1 MSVRLNKLLAQRG
14 VGARR
19 KCDELIQSGA
29 VRVNGSV
36 VREPGLQIELERDR
50 ITVRNQPLAGAAAL
64 RHYVLNKPV
73 GVITTLDDPE
83 GRRTIREFMPPAP
96 RLFPVG
102 RLDADTSGLLILTN
116 DGELAHKLMHPR
128 YGVMKVYRVRLDR
141 VPGTEALR
149 RLQEGIEFEPGVRSA
164 PARVRVL
171 ADEPGDAMIEVA
183 LHEGRYRQVRR
194 MCEAV
199 GLTVRALHRSAYG
212 PLRLGPVQRGVF
224 RELSEEEVRRLRA
237 ACARPRQ
244 RGQAEYLS
252 PRSGSDATYRLA
264 RRLEKMEAEGG
275 TASRP
280 GGEGQ
285 RMGRGVSV
293 PPGRSERHVPSHAR
307 FESPLRAEPKSP
319 LHGERQAPRRE
330 TRQVPGREERQV
342 SRQEERPGPVRRE
355 RPPRPERFGSR
366 GSGRSAA
373 RGPGRAQPR
382 GPGRPVSRSSGRSDF
397 AGSGRP
403 AMRGPGGPL
412 SRGPGRPTPRGAAR
426 FTPRDSDR
434 PPTRAAGRPP
444 TRAAGR
450 PPARAAGRPPTRAAG
465 RPRTRGAGRPPARAA
480 GRPPTRAAG
489 RPRTRAAGRP
499 PPRAAGRPPSRAA
512 GRPPS
517 RVAGRPPSRASGR
530 PPSRAPGGPPPRAPG
545 RPPARASGRPP
556 ARGQGQNPRGTGRGS
571 ASGRPARRPGR
582 PGSR

>member
-36 VREPGLQIELERDR
+36 VLEPGLQIEPERDR
-50 ITVRNQPLAGAAAL
+50 ITVRNQPLAGASAL

-141 VPGTEALR
+141 VPGTEGLR
-149 RLQEGIEFEPGVRSA
+149 RLQEGVEFEPGVRSA

-244 RGQAEYLS
+244 RGQGGYLS

-264 RRLEKMEAEGG
+264 RRLEKMAAGSG
-275 TASRP
+275 MAPRP
-280 GGEGQ
+280 GGEEQGT
-285 RMGRGVSV
+285 GRRAPS
-293 PPGRSERHVPSHAR
+293 PPGRGERHVASHTRPERPS
-307 FESPLRAEPKSP
+307 RAERPVPSRD
-319 LHGERQAPRRE
+319 EWQAPDLA
-330 TRQVPGREERQV
+330 
-342 SRQEERPGPVRRE
+342 ERPGPVRRE

-366 GSGRSAA
+366 GSGRAA
-373 RGPGRAQPR
+373 SRGPGRAQPR
-382 GPGRPVSRSSGRSDF
+382 GPARQVPRSSGRRDL

-426 FTPRDSDR
+426 FAPRDSDR
-434 PPTRAAGRPP
+434 APARDAGRPP
-444 TRAAGR
+444 MRGGSRFAPRDSGR
-450 PPARAAGRPPTRAAG
+450 PPARAAGRA
-465 RPRTRGAGRPPARAA
+465 
-480 GRPPTRAAG
+480 
-489 RPRTRAAGRP
+489 
-499 PPRAAGRPPSRAA
+499 
-512 GRPPS
+512 
-517 RVAGRPPSRASGR
+517 
-530 PPSRAPGGPPPRAPG
+530 
-545 RPPARASGRPP
+545 PARASGRPP
-556 ARGQGQNPRGTGRGS
+556 ARAAGRAPARASGRPPGRAAGRAPARASGRPPGRAAGRAPVRASGRPAARGLGRPPVRTPGRPASRGSGRPLTRTSGQRPRRAGGGS

-582 PGSR
+582 PGPR

>member
-19 KCDELIQSGA
+19 KCDELIKSGA

-36 VREPGLQIELERDR
+36 VLEPGTQIEPERDR

-64 RHYVLNKPV
+64 RHFVLNKPV

-83 GRRTIREFMPPAP
+83 GRRTIREFMPPGP

-128 YGVMKVYRVRLDR
+128 YGVMKVYRVRVDR

-149 RLQEGIEFEPGVRSA
+149 RLQEGVEFEPGVRSA

-171 ADEPGDAMIEVA
+171 ADEPGDALLEVA

-199 GLTVRALHRSAYG
+199 GLAVRALHRSAYG

-244 RGQAEYLS
+244 RGQGNYLS

-264 RRLEKMEAEGG
+264 RRLEKMEAQGG
-275 TASRP
+275 MAPRP
-280 GGEGQ
+280 GGEVP
-285 RMGRGVSV
+285 RAGRGMSPPP
-293 PPGRSERHVPSHAR
+293 PPGARRVTSRASLERPMPGERRAPSREERLASSHAR
-307 FESPLRAEPKSP
+307 LDRPHRTERPEP
-319 LHGERQAPRRE
+319 
-330 TRQVPGREERQV
+330 VPGD
-342 SRQEERPGPVRRE
+342 RPAPARRE
-355 RPPRPERFGSR
+355 RPARSERFGSR
-366 GSGRSAA
+366 GSGRSAS
-373 RGPGRAQPR
+373 RGPGRAMPR
-382 GPGRPVSRSSGRSDF
+382 GPARPPSRSGGRSDL
-397 AGSGRP
+397 AGRGRP
-403 AMRGPGGPL
+403 AGRGPGGAP

-426 FTPRDSDR
+426 FTPRDSAG
-434 PPTRAAGRPP
+434 PPTRGAGRPAARVSGRPPSRGAGRP
-444 TRAAGR
+444 TSRSPGRPAERGPGRPPSRGAGRPTSRSPGRPAERGPGRPPARGAGRPAARGPGRPPGRPPARPAGR
-450 PPARAAGRPPTRAAG
+450 PPAR
-465 RPRTRGAGRPPARAA
+465 GAGRPAAR
-480 GRPPTRAAG
+480 G
-489 RPRTRAAGRP
+489 
-499 PPRAAGRPPSRAA
+499 
-512 GRPPS
+512 
-517 RVAGRPPSRASGR
+517 
-530 PPSRAPGGPPPRAPG
+530 PG
-545 RPPARASGRPP
+545 RPAGGGSGQR
-556 ARGQGQNPRGTGRGS
+556 ARGPGRGGTV
-571 ASGRPARRPGR
+571 GRPARRPGR

>member
-19 KCDELIQSGA
+19 KCDELIKEGA

-36 VREPGLQIELERDR
+36 VLEPGLQIEPERDR
-50 ITVRNQPLAGAAAL
+50 ITVRNQPLAGAAVL
-64 RHYVLNKPV
+64 RHFVLNKPV

-83 GRRTIREFMPPAP
+83 GRRTIREFLPPAP

-141 VPGTEALR
+141 VPGTEGLR
-149 RLQEGIEFEPGVRSA
+149 RLQEGVEFEPGVRSA

-244 RGQAEYLS
+244 RGQGAYLS

-264 RRLEKMEAEGG
+264 RRIGKLEMEGG
-275 TASRP
+275 MASRP
-280 GGEGQ
+280 GGVG
-285 RMGRGVSV
+285 RRTGRGAS
-293 PPGRSERHVPSHAR
+293 PQPGRGERNVPSHAR
-307 FESPLRAEPKSP
+307 LERPLR
-319 LHGERQAPRRE
+319 GEGQIANR
-330 TRQVPGREERQV
+330 
-342 SRQEERPGPVRRE
+342 EERPGPVRRE
-355 RPPRPERFGSR
+355 RQPRPERFGSR
-366 GSGRSAA
+366 GSGRAAA

-382 GPGRPVSRSSGRSDF
+382 GPARRVSRSSGRRDL

-403 AMRGPGGPL
+403 AMRGPGGPR

-426 FTPRDSDR
+426 FTPRDSERLPARVPGR
-434 PPTRAAGRPP
+434 PPAGAPGRPRPRGATRFTPRGSERLPARVPGRPP
-444 TRAAGR
+444 TRA
-450 PPARAAGRPPTRAAG
+450 
-465 RPRTRGAGRPPARAA
+465 
-480 GRPPTRAAG
+480 
-489 RPRTRAAGRP
+489 
-499 PPRAAGRPPSRAA
+499 
-512 GRPPS
+512 
-517 RVAGRPPSRASGR
+517 SGR
-530 PPSRAPGGPPPRAPG
+530 Q
-545 RPPARASGRPP
+545 PARASGRQP
-556 ARGQGQNPRGTGRGS
+556 ARVPGRPATRASGQNPRRPGPGD
-571 ASGRPARRPGR
+571 ASGRPARRPGPR
-582 PGSR
+582 GSR